1 MNIKI
6 SKIKRLL
13 DKNQIKYI
21 DYSEYLS
28 KNYNNKKPNIVI
40 ANTIKGKGVSFMED
54 DNNWHYR
61 IPTKDEV
68 ELSKKELGLK

>member
-13 DKNQIKYI
+13 NENQIKYI

-28 KNYNNKKPNIVI
+28 KNYNNKNINLI
-40 ANTIKGKGVSFMED
+40 YNKINNRWDHYTEKGYYVL
-54 DNNWHYR
+54 
-61 IPTKDEV
+61 TKKVV
-68 ELSKKELGLK
+68 ELIKN